1 MIFQNIFGIVYNTMI
16 RDKVVID
23 TNVILSGLKSRKG
36 YSYKLLDFISQD
48 QVLFNIS
55 VPLILEYESILLKFK
70 DNIGLTVDDIRDFID
85 YLCKVGNQTKIYY
98 LWRPILKDPFDDHIL
113 EVAVNSESKYIITY
127 NQKDF
132 RESIKF
138 GISAIT
144 PKEYLEG
151 GRK

>member
-1 MIFQNIFGIVYNTMI
+1 MNRNE
-16 RDKVVID
+16 VVID
-23 TNVILSGLKSRKG
+23 ANVILSGLKSRKG

-48 QVLFNIS
+48 QVRFNIS

-70 DNIGLTVDDIRDFID
+70 DDIGLTENDIRDFID
-85 YLCKVGNQTKIYY
+85 YLCKVGNQTTIYY
-98 LWRPILKDPFDDHIL
+98 LWRPIFKDPFDDHIL

-132 RESIKF
+132 IDSIKF

-151 GRK
+151 GIKI

>member
-1 MIFQNIFGIVYNTMI
+1 MNRNE
-16 RDKVVID
+16 VVID
-23 TNVILSGLKSRKG
+23 ANVILSGLKSRKG

-48 QVLFNIS
+48 QVRFNVS

-70 DNIGLTVDDIRDFID
+70 DDIGLTENDIRDFID
-85 YLCKVGNQTKIYY
+85 YLCKVGNQTTIYY
-98 LWRPILKDPFDDHIL
+98 LWRPIFKDPFDDHIL

-132 RESIKF
+132 IDSIKF

-151 GRK
+151 GIKI

>member
-1 MIFQNIFGIVYNTMI
+1 MNRNE
-16 RDKVVID
+16 VVID
-23 TNVILSGLKSRKG
+23 ANVILSGLKSRKG

-48 QVLFNIS
+48 QVRFNIS

-70 DNIGLTVDDIRDFID
+70 DDIGLTENDIRDFID
-85 YLCKVGNQTKIYY
+85 YLCKVGNQTTIYY
-98 LWRPILKDPFDDHIL
+98 LWRPILKDLFDDHIL

-132 RESIKF
+132 IDSIKF

>member
-1 MIFQNIFGIVYNTMI
+1 MI

-23 TNVILSGLKSRKG
+23 TNVILSGLKSKKG
-36 YSYKLLDFISQD
+36 YSHKLLDFISQD
-48 QVLFNIS
+48 QVMFNIS

-70 DNIGLTVDDIRDFID
+70 DNIGLTVKDIRDFID

-132 RESIKF
+132 IESIKF
-138 GISAIT
+138 GISTIT